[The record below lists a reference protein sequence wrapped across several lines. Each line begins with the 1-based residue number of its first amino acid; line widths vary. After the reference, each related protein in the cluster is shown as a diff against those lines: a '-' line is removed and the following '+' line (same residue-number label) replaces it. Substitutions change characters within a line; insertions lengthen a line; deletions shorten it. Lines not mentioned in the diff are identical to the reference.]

1 VEVSG
6 RDVNEQQFHDAWRGY
21 NQEEVDD
28 FLDQVAETIDRL
40 TRENEYLRG
49 RMREFES
56 ASESNRATEA
66 MLKQTLL
73 NAQQTAQKTVTEA
86 QEEAKRLTAEAES
99 RIKRVDDEVRSRMAK
114 AEEEA
119 RGRGTDAQA
128 AFEAKK
134 KELDAEIGRLQ
145 AYESE
150 VKRRLQSF
158 LEEQLAA
165 LETLAGRSGRPKG
178 DPPAKPRQGPP
189 SASGNPAA
197 GRETSS
203 ATEQEDVEADKGDQ
217 NPTAAADAPTG
228 VFEELVRGEEKDE
241 PPLDDFK
248 PFDDEDLLSGR
259 RRGFF
264 RRRVED
270 RA

>member
-6 RDVNEQQFHDAWRGY
+6 RDVNEKQFHDAWRGY
-21 NQEEVDD
+21 SQEEVDD

-56 ASESNRATEA
+56 AAESNRATEA

-73 NAQQTAQKTVTEA
+73 NAQETAQKTLQEA
-86 QEEAKRLTAEAES
+86 QEEADRLTAEAE
-99 RIKRVDDEVRSRMAK
+99 KRLKGVDDEVRARMAK
-114 AEEEA
+114 AEQEA
-119 RGRGTDAQA
+119 RARGTDAQA
-128 AFEAKK
+128 AYEAKK
-134 KELDAEIGRLQ
+134 KELDSAIARLET
-145 AYESE
+145 YESE

-158 LEEQLAA
+158 LKDQLTA
-165 LETLAGRSGRPKG
+165 LETLSGRSGK
-178 DPPAKPRQGPP
+178 AKNPP
-189 SASGNPAA
+189 SSMSRQESSSEAENTDRGGADSKPKDNPDTEGEDEVPAA
-197 GRETSS
+197 GTTTSP
-203 ATEQEDVEADKGDQ
+203 V
-217 NPTAAADAPTG
+217 
-228 VFEELVRGEEKDE
+228 VFEELVRSEDDPDE

-248 PFDDEDLLSGR
+248 PFDDEDLLTR
-259 RRGFF
+259 RRRFF

>member
-6 RDVNEQQFHDAWRGY
+6 RDVNEKQFHDAWRGY

-56 ASESNRATEA
+56 AVESNRATEA

-73 NAQQTAQKTVTEA
+73 NAQETAQNTLKEA
-86 QEEAKRLTAEAES
+86 QEEADRLTAEAEK
-99 RIKRVDDEVRSRMAK
+99 RIKSVDDEVRARMAK
-114 AEEEA
+114 AEQDARA
-119 RGRGTDAQA
+119 RGNDVQA
-128 AFEAKK
+128 AYEAKK
-134 KELDAEIGRLQ
+134 KELDSAIARLES
-145 AYESE
+145 YEAE

-158 LEEQLAA
+158 LKEQLTA
-165 LETLAGRSGRPKG
+165 LEALSGRSGQTKN
-178 DPPAKPRQGPP
+178 PPPP
-189 SASGNPAA
+189 TADA
-197 GRETSS
+197 ETSS
-203 ATEQEDVEADKGDQ
+203 GGGHTDADDDAPKAKDNPDAEGDEL
-217 NPTAAADAPTG
+217 PAGGTAPTG
-228 VFEELVRGEEKDE
+228 VFEELVRGEDSDE

-248 PFDDEDLLSGR
+248 PFDDEDLLTR
-259 RRGFF
+259 RRGLF

>member
-1 VEVSG
+1 VEVSS
-6 RDVNEQQFHDAWRGY
+6 RDVNEKQFHDAWRGY

-56 ASESNRATEA
+56 AVESNRATEA

-73 NAQQTAQKTVTEA
+73 NAQETAQTTLTEA
-86 QEEAKRLTAEAES
+86 QEEADRLTSEAEE
-99 RIKRVDDEVRSRMAK
+99 RLKNVDDEVRARMAK
-114 AEEEA
+114 AEQEA
-119 RGRGTDAQA
+119 RARGTDVRA
-128 AFEAKK
+128 AYEAKK
-134 KELDAEIGRLQ
+134 KEFDSAIARLE

-158 LEEQLAA
+158 LEDQLKA
-165 LETLAGRSGRPKG
+165 LEALRGRSKEPENPTRSASQQE
-178 DPPAKPRQGPP
+178 PPAGG
-189 SASGNPAA
+189 ANSGSGGEDSGAGQENPDTDADDQLPAA
-197 GRETSS
+197 GGN
-203 ATEQEDVEADKGDQ
+203 Q
-217 NPTAAADAPTG
+217 PPG
-228 VFEELVRGEEKDE
+228 VFEELVRGGEPDE

-248 PFDDEDLLSGR
+248 PFDDEDLLTR
-259 RRGFF
+259 RRRFF

>member
-1 VEVSG
+1 MEVSA
-6 RDVNEQQFHDAWRGY
+6 RDVNEKQFHDAWRGY

-28 FLDQVAETIDRL
+28 FLDQIAETIDRL

-49 RMREFES
+49 RMREIES
-56 ASESNRATEA
+56 TVESNRATEA

-73 NAQQTAQKTVTEA
+73 NAQETAQKTVAEA
-86 QEEAKRLTAEAES
+86 QEEAKRITAEAES

-114 AEEEA
+114 AEQEA
-119 RGRGTDAQA
+119 RARGTDAQA
-128 AFEAKK
+128 AYEVRKR
-134 KELDAEIGRLQ
+134 ELDAEIGRLQ

-158 LEEQLAA
+158 LEEQLSA
-165 LETLAGRSGRPKG
+165 LETLTGRPAQTQV
-178 DPPAKPRQGPP
+178 DPPSKSQGSTQDS
-189 SASGNPAA
+189 SAAGNPGRDLPTSAA
-197 GRETSS
+197 EEEDDETDDD
-203 ATEQEDVEADKGDQ
+203 QVPEAEGE
-217 NPTAAADAPTG
+217 APTG
-228 VFEELVRGEEKDE
+228 VFEELVRGEDQDE

-248 PFDDEDLLSGR
+248 PFDDEDLLSRR